1 MTCGLFQHAK
11 LYLFFSLFGG
21 EETRVLDVPLLEHHG
36 NVQFLLY
43 LLNFLID
50 DYEFFEFC
58 FQLET

>member
-1 MTCGLFQHAK
+1 MNYRLFQHSK
-11 LYLFFSLFGG
+11 LYIFSLSGRD
-21 EETRVLDVPLLEHHG
+21 ETRVLDVPLLEHHG

>member
-21 EETRVLDVPLLEHHG
+21 EETRVLDVPLLEHQG